1 MSLRDF
7 FLWLPIIKLT
17 VMSEPTYEQLRAVYE
32 KRFTLGYL
40 NMDINNKFALISLV
54 GYLTMKVREK
64 SPTATHLSVLNKIN
78 ADLKLPQDFINALA
92 IVCEDFSYGCKQYP
106 TFGIK
111 DKDII
116 STIKSLLNK
125 WVPF

>member
-1 MSLRDF
+1 
-7 FLWLPIIKLT
+7 
-17 VMSEPTYEQLRAVYE
+17 MSEPTYEQLRAVYE

-64 SPTATHLSVLNKIN
+64 NPTATHLSVLNKIN

-92 IVCEDFSYGCKQYP
+92 IVCEDFSYGCKLVVLASEYYDEKEYIRDYDEFLK
-106 TFGIK
+106 TLSEK
-111 DKDII
+111 
-116 STIKSLLNK
+116 
-125 WVPF
+125 